1 MNDTPCVELEE
12 KDRSSV
18 TLSDVEFTE
27 PRHSQVS
34 SIMKRRKRKHSIQ
47 LDVSLPS
54 LLTRRHAIVICLF

>member
-12 KDRSSV
+12 KDKSSV

-34 SIMKRRKRKHSIQ
+34 SIMKQRKRSIQ

-54 LLTRRHAIVICLF
+54 LFTRRHAIVICLF